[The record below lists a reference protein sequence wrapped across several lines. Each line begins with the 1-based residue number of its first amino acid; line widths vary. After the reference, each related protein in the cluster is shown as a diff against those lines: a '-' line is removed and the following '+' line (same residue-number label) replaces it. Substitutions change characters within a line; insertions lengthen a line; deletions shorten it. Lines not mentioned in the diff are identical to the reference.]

1 MEMPGEFR
9 SVPHADGAPLLLCEE
24 GRCISMQVPRFLSD
38 RFSHR
43 LRVVPALGL
52 LLSGLLTG
60 AAGVGPQTPASLS
73 PAAAIDARVTDLLQR
88 MTLEEKVGQ
97 MDQIVIGKLKAP
109 TPPANGDCNGGNN
122 DPLQPACLQEVLI
135 TNHTGS
141 ILAGG
146 TDNPKDNTGK
156 GWAEQYNTI
165 QHYAIDHSRLHI
177 PIIFGVDAVHG
188 FGHPYQATLFPQ
200 SIGMGAT
207 WDPGMA
213 QAAGAAT
220 RQQLLAT
227 GGNWDFAPVQDLAR
241 DDRWGR
247 LYETWAEQPAL
258 AAAIGGANVRGLQ
271 GGSSAAAPQVAATV
285 KHFAGYSQ
293 AINGHD
299 RVEAQLPIR
308 YLQDTLLPSYAGG
321 INAGAAAV
329 MVDSGSV
336 NGVPATASRFLLTDE
351 LRGRL
356 GFKGVVISDYRDV
369 PALADTYH
377 VAADLPGAVAKAV
390 NAGVDMAM
398 EPFDSAGWNNALL
411 QDVRNGLV
419 SQARIDQAV
428 RRILTLK
435 FQLGLFDHPFADP
448 AKADA
453 AVTANRDLARR
464 AADESITLLRNA
476 NDTAGNPTL
485 PLKTTLRKLVVTGPS
500 AGCTAADPSKDAACQ
515 AAIANQLGGW
525 SVSWQGSFQPLDPA
539 DQRNCC
545 IGPADQIPD
554 ATTVL
559 DGIKAAAPSTN
570 VVWARDEQTAVTQA
584 RDADALVAVVG
595 EKPYAEGLGDNPSPA
610 LAPDQQSLIA
620 ALEGTGK
627 PIIVVVIAGR
637 PLALGPAA
645 NAEGLLMAYLP
656 GTEGG
661 AAVADVLFGKVN
673 PSGRLPVTWPS
684 ESTQNP
690 PVSQFNPGAP
700 SLPGDQP
707 KFFDQL
713 PGTNSGQ
720 GSGYNPRY
728 PFGFGL
734 SYTTFTTSGLSATSS
749 VPPNGTVTATF
760 TVANTGTRA
769 GTTIVPVYVHQP
781 VSDVLVPPQRLVGWA
796 RVTLAASAT
805 QTVHVSFPVSTL
817 AVTPADIDATAPPQV
832 EPGAYQV
839 QVGTLSAN
847 FTIGK

>member
-109 TPPANGDCNGGNN
+109 SPPANGDCNGGNN
-122 DPLQPACLQEVLI
+122 DPLQPVCLQQVLI

-156 GWAEQYNTI
+156 GWAEQYNAI
-165 QHYAIDHSRLHI
+165 QHIAIDHSRLHI

-200 SIGMGAT
+200 STGMGAT
-207 WDPGMA
+207 WDPAMA

-258 AAAIGGANVRGLQ
+258 AATIGGANIRGLQ
-271 GGSSAAAPQVAATV
+271 GDAAAPQVAATV
-285 KHFAGYSQ
+285 KHFAGYSES
-293 AINGHD
+293 INGHD
-299 RVEAQLPIR
+299 RVEAQLPLR
-308 YLQDTLLPSYAGG
+308 YLQDTFLPSYAGG
-321 INAGAAAV
+321 INAGAATV
-329 MVDSGSV
+329 LVDSGSI
-336 NGVPATASRFLLTDE
+336 NGIPATASHFLLTDL

-356 GFKGVVISDYRDV
+356 GFKGVVISDYGDV
-369 PALADTYH
+369 PALATTYH

-398 EPFDSAGWNNALL
+398 EPFDSAGWQSALL
-411 QDVRNGLV
+411 QDVHNGLV
-419 SQARIDQAV
+419 SQARIDEAV

-464 AADESITLLRNA
+464 AADESITLLRTQN
-476 NDTAGNPTL
+476 
-485 PLKTTLRKLVVTGPS
+485 
-500 AGCTAADPSKDAACQ
+500 TAA
-515 AAIANQLGGW
+515 
-525 SVSWQGSFQPLDPA
+525 
-539 DQRNCC
+539 
-545 IGPADQIPD
+545 
-554 ATTVL
+554 
-559 DGIKAAAPSTN
+559 
-570 VVWARDEQTAVTQA
+570 
-584 RDADALVAVVG
+584 
-595 EKPYAEGLGDNPSPA
+595 
-610 LAPDQQSLIA
+610 
-620 ALEGTGK
+620 GT
-627 PIIVVVIAGR
+627 
-637 PLALGPAA
+637 
-645 NAEGLLMAYLP
+645 
-656 GTEGG
+656 
-661 AAVADVLFGKVN
+661 
-673 PSGRLPVTWPS
+673 
-684 ESTQNP
+684 
-690 PVSQFNPGAP
+690 
-700 SLPGDQP
+700 
-707 KFFDQL
+707 
-713 PGTNSGQ
+713 
-720 GSGYNPRY
+720 
-728 PFGFGL
+728 
-734 SYTTFTTSGLSATSS
+734 
-749 VPPNGTVTATF
+749 
-760 TVANTGTRA
+760 
-769 GTTIVPVYVHQP
+769 
-781 VSDVLVPPQRLVGWA
+781 
-796 RVTLAASAT
+796 
-805 QTVHVSFPVSTL
+805 
-817 AVTPADIDATAPPQV
+817 
-832 EPGAYQV
+832 
-839 QVGTLSAN
+839 
-847 FTIGK
+847 